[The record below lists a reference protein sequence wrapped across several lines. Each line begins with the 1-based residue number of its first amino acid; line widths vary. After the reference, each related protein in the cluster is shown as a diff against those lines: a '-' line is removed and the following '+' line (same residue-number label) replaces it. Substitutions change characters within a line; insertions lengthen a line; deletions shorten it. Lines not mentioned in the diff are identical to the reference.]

1 MSNLEK
7 RTIEVEGIST
17 GYLTG
22 GAGGTPLVLLHGVGT
37 SAGEWTWVLPALASS
52 RLVYAID
59 LPGYDGSS
67 EPPDFSPAFTARFI
81 GAFLDAVGVDR
92 AVVGNSFGGLVALH
106 LALSEPERV
115 CGLVLVDSAGLGQS
129 VNPTI
134 VRLVLPGEGQLVAAV
149 ERTPPGAFQRAF
161 RRALLMFA
169 RPWQIPPRW
178 LTDQY
183 KVAQVRNFTETT
195 RQSLLTVVGVMG
207 QREVLLDRLSQL
219 QMPTLV
225 VWGIEDKVIPV
236 WHATVAV
243 TRLNEGT
250 LKLIPSCGHLPHV
263 EQPKRFVSALEEFLR
278 DQPRYE

>member
-1 MSNLEK
+1 MSNFEK

-37 SAGEWTWVLPALASS
+37 SAGEWTWVLPALARS

-67 EPPDFSPAFTARFI
+67 EPSDYSPAFTARFI

-92 AVVGNSFGGLVALH
+92 AVVVGNSFGGLVALH
-106 LALSEPERV
+106 LALCEPERV

-134 VRLVLPGEGQLVAAV
+134 VRLVLPGEGQLVAAL
-149 ERTPPGAFQRAF
+149 EETPPGAFQRAF

-183 KVAQVRNFTETT
+183 KVAQVRHFTETT
-195 RQSLLTVVGVMG
+195 RQSLLTVVGLMG
-207 QREVLLDRLSQL
+207 QREVLLDRLPQL
-219 QMPTLV
+219 QMPTLI

-236 WHATVAV
+236 WHATAAV
-243 TRLNEGT
+243 TRLNKGS

-263 EQPKRFVSALEEFLR
+263 EQPKRFVVTLEEFLR
-278 DQPRYE
+278 DQPR